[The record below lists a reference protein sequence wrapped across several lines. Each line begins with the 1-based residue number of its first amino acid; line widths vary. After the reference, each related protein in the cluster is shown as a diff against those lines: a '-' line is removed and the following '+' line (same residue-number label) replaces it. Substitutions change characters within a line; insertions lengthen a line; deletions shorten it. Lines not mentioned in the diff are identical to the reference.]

1 MKDFLDVSQEQF
13 YAMGIS
19 LTQVGHGIV
28 GDHFRNVPDS
38 MPSSTV
44 YNDPGPTN
52 PEQYWIEQ

>member
-28 GDHFRNVPDS
+28 GDYFRNVPDS

-52 PEQYWIEQ
+52 PEQY